1 MLRGKII
8 VLKENRN
15 DGRIEGAVDTNDGGK
30 AETGKS

>member
-15 DGRIEGAVDTNDGGK
+15 DGRIEGEVDTNDEGK